1 MNDADYEVIVIGAGH
16 AGCEAARATAGMGR
30 ATALVTFN
38 LNKIAKMSCN
48 PAIGGVAKGQ
58 LCREIDALGGLMGRV
73 IDRAG
78 IHYKMLNSS
87 KGPAVRAPRAQ
98 ADRDLYIAF
107 MRQALE
113 TQPNLSLIEGEAAD
127 LTVSAGRVTGVRL
140 ADGRFLSAR
149 AVIVTAGTFLR
160 GLMHTGFVQTE
171 GGRVGDPASR
181 ALSASLERLGFEL
194 GRLKT
199 GTPARLDGR
208 TIDYSRLETQPGD
221 EPAGCFSHF
230 SSEPIRNRRCCHIT
244 YTNEK
249 THEII
254 LKGFDRSP
262 LYTGII
268 VGAGPRYCPSIETKI
283 KQFPGRT
290 RHQIFLEPEGLSTD
304 EVYPNGIS
312 TSLPEDVQRE
322 FIKTIPGLEEARLTQ
337 LAYAIEYDY
346 CDPRQLHPTLETK
359 RVENLYFA
367 GQINGTS
374 GYEEAGAQGLM
385 AGINAALKLGGKPP
399 LILARSEAYIGV
411 LIDDLVTKGVT
422 EPYRMFTSLAE
433 YRLLLRQD
441 NADFRLAGHGARLGL
456 IPGEYLAQVESWR
469 EEIRREI
476 ERLENTH
483 VRPSEEINRILSDLK
498 QPPLRQ
504 PASQAAILRRPN
516 LGIHDLQA
524 FGYRAE
530 TLSGR
535 VLEQVE
541 IEVKYDGYI
550 RRQLADI
557 EKMRKMETRTIPANL
572 DYARLSGLSVEA
584 RQKLE
589 RVQPRTL
596 GQASRITGVSPADIA
611 TLFVALE
618 RGTPWDS

>member
-1 MNDADYEVIVIGAGH
+1 MNDAVYDVVVIGAGH
-16 AGCEAARATAGMGR
+16 AGCEAARAAAAMGR
-30 ATALVTFN
+30 ATALVSFD

-78 IHYKMLNSS
+78 IHFKMLNSS

-107 MRQALE
+107 MRRALE
-113 TQPNLSLIEGEAAD
+113 AQPNLSLLEGEAAD
-127 LTVSAGRVTGVRL
+127 LTVSGGRVTGVRL

-160 GLMHTGFVQTE
+160 GVMHTGFIKTE
-171 GGRVGDPASR
+171 GGRVGDPPAK

-221 EPAGCFSHF
+221 EPSGCFSHF
-230 SSEPIRNRRCCHIT
+230 SSQPIVNRCCCHIT
-244 YTNEK
+244 YTNEI

-283 KQFPGRT
+283 HQFPGRT
-290 RHQIFLEPEGLSTD
+290 RHQIFLEPEGLNTD

-322 FIKTIPGLEEARLTQ
+322 FIKTIPGLEQARLTQ
-337 LAYAIEYDY
+337 LGYAVEYDY

-359 RVENLYFA
+359 RVETLYFA

-399 LILARSEAYIGV
+399 FVLERSEAYMGV
-411 LIDDLVTKGVT
+411 LIDDLVTKGAT

-441 NADFRLAGHGARLGL
+441 NADFRLARHGARLGL
-456 IPGEYLAQVESWR
+456 IPEAYLAQVEVWQK
-469 EEIRREI
+469 EIRREI
-476 ERLENTH
+476 ERLEAAH
-483 VRPSEEINRILSDLK
+483 VRPAAEIDRILANFE

-516 LGIHDLQA
+516 LGIHDLKA
-524 FGYRAE
+524 FGYSPG
-530 TLSGR
+530 TLTER

-541 IEVKYDGYI
+541 IEVKYEGYI
-550 RRQLADI
+550 KRQMADI
-557 EKMRKMETRTIPANL
+557 EKMKKMETRRIPADF
-572 DYARLSGLSVEA
+572 DYDRLAGLAVEA
-584 RQKLE
+584 RQKLQ
-589 RVQPRTL
+589 RVRPHTL

-611 TLFVALE
+611 TVFVALE
-618 RGTPWDS
+618 RGSDPAL